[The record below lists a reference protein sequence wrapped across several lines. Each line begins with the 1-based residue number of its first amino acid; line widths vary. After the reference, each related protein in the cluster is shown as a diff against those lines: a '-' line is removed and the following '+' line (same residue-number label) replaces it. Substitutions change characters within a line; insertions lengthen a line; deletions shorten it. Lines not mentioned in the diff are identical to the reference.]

1 MPISLSHIRM
11 PHVFT
16 LLVGVILFCSLLSY
30 IVPSGTFDREEKQ
43 VGTLNRT
50 MVVPGTFKEL
60 PKAYSVTGLILPQE
74 VEGQASPVSLV
85 QFISAI
91 PRGLEQT
98 ADIIFLIFLI
108 GGVFGILQRT
118 GMITAIIHSL
128 VTRFS
133 GSGPLLTIIL
143 MLTVSIAGSTLGMG
157 EEFIPLVP
165 IFLYVAKEL
174 GYDRIYGLALV
185 MVAADV
191 GFAAATTNPF
201 TVQIAQGIAEVP
213 LGSDLGFRVIFY
225 LTCMAATLAYMLAYG
240 RRIKKQPE
248 RSIMGMD
255 TFHIKGLEQI
265 TYTLTRAHVWIAVM
279 CAVLFISIIYGV
291 QTQGWWL
298 AEMSGGFLLMGAVA
312 AWMAG
317 MSADQTV
324 SAFVKGMEEMVV
336 AALVVGFAKGIQV
349 VMEDGQIMDTFIQY
363 AASVLDGFPRI
374 VAAEGMLAFQSMLN
388 FFIPS
393 GSGQA
398 ATTMPLMA
406 PLADLL
412 GISRDSAVFAFT
424 CGDGFS
430 NTIIPTSGVL
440 MAMLALAEIPYPKW
454 LRFMLPLFGILMTL
468 SAIFL
473 AIAVWMNLA

>member
-1 MPISLSHIRM
+1 M
-11 PHVFT
+11 FT

-43 VGTLNRT
+43 VGTLTRT

-118 GMITAIIHSL
+118 GMITAIIHGL

-225 LTCMAATLAYMLAYG
+225 LTCMTATLAYMLAYG
-240 RRIKKQPE
+240 RRIKNQPE

-265 TYTLTRAHVWIAVM
+265 TYTLTRAHIWIAVM

-317 MSADQTV
+317 MTADQTV

-363 AASVLDGFPRI
+363 AASLLDGFPRI
-374 VAAEGMLAFQSMLN
+374 IAAEGMLAFQSMLN

-412 GISRDSAVFAFT
+412 GISRQTAVLAFQF
-424 CGDGFS
+424 GDGLS
-430 NTIIPTSGVL
+430 NMIIPTSGVTMGIL
-440 MAMLALAEIPYPKW
+440 AVAKVPYNVWIKWFTPLLLILIVACMLLLLP
-454 LRFMLPLFGILMTL
+454 PLFLF
-468 SAIFL
+468 S
-473 AIAVWMNLA
+473 W